1 MTRENDFF
9 LVEQLNA
16 DFGYFLRAKSKLAT
30 GRTRFQ
36 DMEVYDTSAFGRIL
50 RLDNVFMTSE
60 KDEFFYHENLV
71 HLAAITHFAP
81 RNALVIGGGDGGA
94 VEEIFKHPGMER
106 VVLAELDD
114 GVIAASRE
122 YLGAIHRG
130 ALNDPRCEIYIGD
143 GKEYIEA
150 STESFDLLLL
160 DLTDP
165 HGPSQALYTQ
175 EFYTSCQKRLS
186 PNGLLALHIESPVT
200 RPTTCARIVA
210 TLRSVFPI
218 VRPYLVFV
226 PLYGTWWGFAIA
238 SNSSDPLSVSEAEVE
253 HRITARRLTDLR
265 FYNGAMHHAVF
276 ALPNFVREI
285 FAAEAAP
292 ITVASPPLEDDIA
305 LNLASRLK
313 LVSEPVAGDVVDQ
326 TNS

>member
-1 MTRENDFF
+1 MTSENDFF

-16 DFGYFLRAKSKLAT
+16 DYGYFLRAKTKLAT

-36 DMEVYDTSAFGRIL
+36 EMEVYDTPAFGRVL
-50 RLDNVFMTSE
+50 RLDKVFMTSE

-71 HLAAITHFAP
+71 HLAAITHAAP

-94 VEEIFKHPGMER
+94 VEEIFKHPSIER

-122 YLGAIHRG
+122 HLGSIHRG
-130 ALNDPRCEIYIGD
+130 ALDDPRCDIHIGD
-143 GKEYIEA
+143 GKAYIE
-150 STESFDLLLL
+150 TTGESFDLLLL

-165 HGPSQALYTQ
+165 QGPSQALYTQ
-175 EFYTSCQKRLS
+175 EFYTDCAKRLT
-186 PNGLLALHIESPVT
+186 PDGLLVLHIESPIT
-200 RPTTCARIVA
+200 RPDTCARIVA
-210 TLRSVFPI
+210 TLRNVFPI
-218 VRPYLVFV
+218 VRPYLVYV

-238 SNSSDPLSVSEAEVE
+238 SNSSDPRIIAEIEVDR
-253 HRITARRLTDLR
+253 RIAARGLTDLR

-285 FAAEAAP
+285 FAAPAEP
-292 ITVASPPLEDDIA
+292 ITVASPPLEDDIG
-305 LNLASRLK
+305 LNLAGHLQII
-313 LVSEPVAGDVVDQ
+313 SEPAA
-326 TNS
+326 